1 MRLRYHNLTEKIM
14 FFIKTN
20 RIQNSIDTLIGANT
34 LIEGD
39 IHFSGGLR
47 IDGTIKGKVIEPKAN
62 PSTLILS
69 EHGSIEGAVSA
80 SKIVINGKVNGPVRA
95 GQFIE
100 LQSKAHITGDVYY
113 KSLEMHTGAVI
124 EGKLVYLGE
133 NALEQDTGE
142 LKLILNND

>member
-1 MRLRYHNLTEKIM
+1 M
-14 FFIKTN
+14 FFKNSN
-20 RIQNSIDTLIGANT
+20 RIQNTIATLIGVDT
-34 LIEGD
+34 RIEGD

-47 IDGTIKGKVIEPKAN
+47 IDGAIRGNVSEPNAS

-80 SKIVINGKVNGPVRA
+80 SKLVINGKIIGSVKA
-95 GQFIE
+95 SQFIE
-100 LQSKAHITGDVYY
+100 LQAKAHITGDVHY

-133 NALEQDTGE
+133 QAQEAEN
-142 LKLILNND
+142 

>member
-1 MRLRYHNLTEKIM
+1 M
-14 FFIKTN
+14 FFKKSN
-20 RIQNSIDTLIGANT
+20 KIQNSIDTLVGADT
-34 LIEGD
+34 SVEGD

-47 IDGTIKGKVIEPKAN
+47 VDGTIKGNVSEPNAS

-69 EHGSIEGAVSA
+69 EYGRIEGTVSA
-80 SKIVINGKVNGPVRA
+80 AKIVVNGKIVGSVRA

-124 EGKLVYLGE
+124 EGKLVYLGDAAIE
-133 NALEQDTGE
+133 PQSAGN
-142 LKLILNND
+142 